1 MFCLLQAVDSER
13 RSGHGRVVYM
23 YYELCEKLWGGSP
36 ATEQTEMGLE
46 TDEVNQQADVRETA
60 DYNDTEEQTEP
71 SNNTSSQCSSGESSL
86 LQKIPLST
94 NDRKCWTKLCQLQT

>member
-1 MFCLLQAVDSER
+1 MA
-13 RSGHGRVVYM
+13 
-23 YYELCEKLWGGSP
+23 ELSTCITNSVRNFWGGSP

-46 TDEVNQQADVRETA
+46 TEEVNQQVDVRETA

-71 SNNTSSQCSSGESSL
+71 SDNTASVPVENHHQ

-94 NDRKCWTKLCQLQT
+94 NDGKCWTKLRQLQT